1 VSLTV
6 SVGPSFALL
15 AAGAPLAQR
24 WFVCRFDGPSR
35 DPYFLYA
42 ASNAGSFLALA
53 LFPFLLEPYWPLR
66 EQTEIW
72 SFAYLALTALL
83 AFCVPVRIYD
93 HAPPADRK
101 IEAPTARQ
109 RLRWIA
115 LAMIPTS
122 LLLSVTTH
130 LTTDVAAI
138 PLLWLIPMAI
148 YLITFI
154 LVFAQRPLLPHAIV
168 LRWLPMTAV
177 VLIIVLL
184 CESPDPL
191 PLVMGVNLL
200 GFFWLAMAC
209 HGELSRTRP
218 AARHLTDFFFCL
230 ALGGVVGGA
239 FTALIAPL
247 IFPGLWEY
255 PLMIVLAC
263 VFTLDHAMRPTR
275 DDWGCALGIGLF
287 ALILVMAFQSADIL
301 PLDAGPMSVA
311 AMFVAPLLV
320 CFVMKHHAARF
331 SLGIA
336 AVLMASWFY
345 HGVHGASAYRERSYF
360 GIHRVTRDGDD
371 HLLIHGNTI
380 HGRQNFDARQ
390 RKEPLTYYSKSGPIG
405 DVFRGLQNDAR
416 MKKVGAVGL
425 GAGSIAAYSRQGQ
438 DWTFFEID
446 PSVKRIAQDARFFTF
461 LKDAQGKIDIKLGDA
476 RLQLQKP
483 RDLFGVL
490 VVDAFGSDAIPIH
503 LLTLEALAVYLDKL
517 EPNGILAF
525 HISNRYVDLEPVLA
539 NLAAKAQPPCVALVR
554 RHQPTD
560 EQKKQGIIGSEW
572 LVIARNANDSAFL
585 EGAGWRSARA
595 QPSLRV
601 WTDDFSNLFDV
612 FRWRGE

>member
-1 VSLTV
+1 
-6 SVGPSFALL
+6 
-15 AAGAPLAQR
+15 
-24 WFVCRFDGPSR
+24 
-35 DPYFLYA
+35 
-42 ASNAGSFLALA
+42 
-53 LFPFLLEPYWPLR
+53 
-66 EQTEIW
+66 
-72 SFAYLALTALL
+72 
-83 AFCVPVRIYD
+83 
-93 HAPPADRK
+93 
-101 IEAPTARQ
+101 
-109 RLRWIA
+109 
-115 LAMIPTS
+115 
-122 LLLSVTTH
+122 
-130 LTTDVAAI
+130 
-138 PLLWLIPMAI
+138 
-148 YLITFI
+148 
-154 LVFAQRPLLPHAIV
+154 
-168 LRWLPMTAV
+168 
-177 VLIIVLL
+177 
-184 CESPDPL
+184 
-191 PLVMGVNLL
+191 
-200 GFFWLAMAC
+200 
-209 HGELSRTRP
+209 
-218 AARHLTDFFFCL
+218 
-230 ALGGVVGGA
+230 
-239 FTALIAPL
+239 
-247 IFPGLWEY
+247 
-255 PLMIVLAC
+255 
-263 VFTLDHAMRPTR
+263 
-275 DDWGCALGIGLF
+275 
-287 ALILVMAFQSADIL
+287 
-301 PLDAGPMSVA
+301 
-311 AMFVAPLLV
+311 
-320 CFVMKHHAARF
+320 
-331 SLGIA
+331 
-336 AVLMASWFY
+336 
-345 HGVHGASAYRERSYF
+345 VHGASAYRERSYF